1 MIEGSRCPSC
11 GRAALPQERRCLTC
25 RAQTE
30 ARTFS
35 GGATVLAWTRTDP
48 EEGWIVL
55 AEIEEGARVLA
66 RIDRRP
72 RIGDEIGLVEVDD
85 EPATMFHASE
95 R

>member
-11 GRAALPQERRCLTC
+11 GRAAVPPEPRCLSC
-25 RAQTE
+25 RAQTD
-30 ARTFS
+30 AATFPQE
-35 GGATVLAWTRTDP
+35 ATVLAWTRTDP

-55 AEIEEGARVLA
+55 AELDQGARVLA

-72 RIGDEIGLVEVDD
+72 RIDDEIGLVEVDD
-85 EPATMFHASE
+85 EPGTMFHASE